1 MRLFAMS
8 FGRVLLR
15 SPQVGAALAAVV
27 LLAGCGDN
35 YRPVV
40 TPVNTNGPPAQP
52 TSYAVVVTSTG
63 PSTPGVG
70 ALIDYSGDSILAE
83 APLGVGAGP
92 ISMTID
98 EGGDTGHTI
107 NYDGTITNFPLTPAQ
122 LQPRDETSTTLPST
136 ALPVN
141 TYAPSSGMWISDLNG
156 NAADILTG
164 SPETFTLSVPVG
176 SPTIP
181 APTPTFI
188 AGAPTTTGQRNYIV
202 SEGFTDPTGLACNN
216 SPTTAPVDGVVTP
229 IEISTHTADAPIVL
243 DPSNPT
249 NSPAGSMNARCPVF
263 AVQTPDLQ
271 RLFVLNRGSDTI
283 TVINSQ
289 TNALDDQCPP
299 PTGCVNQNGQTYFT
313 HPILPLS
320 TAAVAATGVTPP
332 NGTAGMTAVAG
343 PVFAEY
349 NQATQ
354 QLVVSNYDGGTISL
368 IDVSLD
374 QYGNDSPTFG
384 TTYTIPVGANPA
396 SVTVLYDGTRAYT
409 ANQTDGTVTIVNLSS
424 HTVEKTLT
432 VVGHPRTVVSTEN
445 SLYGKIYVASPDSP
459 FLTIVESETDLVD
472 TTLLM
477 EGNVMDVRV
486 TTINGTS
493 NSNDLYSSRV
503 PGYGQ
508 PCNLP
513 PALMASTYGAGY
525 TLADCQANP

>member
-1 MRLFAMS
+1 MRLFSMCFWRAL
-8 FGRVLLR
+8 VR
-15 SPQVGAALAAVV
+15 SPQVGAALAAAV
-27 LLAGCGDN
+27 LMAGCGNN

-40 TPVNTNGPPAQP
+40 APINSNGPPAQP
-52 TSYAVVVTSTG
+52 SSYAVVVTSTG

-70 ALIDYSGDSILAE
+70 ALIDYAGDSILAE

-98 EGGDTGHTI
+98 EGGFTGYTV
-107 NYDGTITNFPLTPAQ
+107 NRDGTITNFPLTPAQ
-122 LQPRDETSTTLPST
+122 LQPRNLTSTTLPSA

-141 TYAPSSGMWISDLNG
+141 TFAPSTGMWISDLNG
-156 NAADILTG
+156 NVADIFKN
-164 SPETFTLSVPVG
+164 SPETFQLSVPVG
-176 SPTIP
+176 SATIA

-188 AGAPTTTGQRNYIV
+188 AGSPTNTGQRNYVV
-202 SEGFTDPTGLACNN
+202 SEGFTDATGLACNN
-216 SPTTAPVDGVVTP
+216 SPATAPANGVVTP
-229 IEISTHTADAPIVL
+229 IEIATFTADVPIVL
-243 DPSNPT
+243 DPANPT

-263 AVQTPDLQ
+263 AVQSPDLQ
-271 RLFVLNRGSDTI
+271 RFFVLNRGSDTI

-289 TNALDDQCPP
+289 TNSLDNQCPP
-299 PTGCVNQNGQTYFT
+299 PSGCVNQNGQTYFT

-320 TAAVAATGVTPP
+320 TTAVAATGVTPP
-332 NGTAGMTAVAG
+332 NGTTGMTTTAG
-343 PVFAEY
+343 PIFAEY

-354 QLVVSNYDGGTISL
+354 QIVVANYDGGTISV

-374 QYGNDSPTFG
+374 EYGNDSTTFG

-409 ANQTDGTVTIVNLSS
+409 ANQTDGTVTVVNLSS
-424 HTVEKTLT
+424 HSVEKTLT

-445 SLYGKIYVASPDSP
+445 SLFGKIYVASPDSP
-459 FLTIVESETDLVD
+459 FLTILESNTDLVD

-477 EGNVMDVRV
+477 EGNIMDVRV
-486 TTINGTS
+486 TTINGAS
-493 NSNDLYSSRV
+493 KSNDFFSSRV

-513 PALMASTYGAGY
+513 PNMLAAGY
-525 TLADCQANP
+525 TLADCQAIP